1 MFTGIVEKTVQ
12 VLAVADRPQSRRLT
26 LHCGWNDVRLG
37 ESVAINGCCLTVAAI
52 EGPNLG
58 FDVVTETLNKTNLGG
73 LQAGDRVHVERSLRV
88 GDRLHGHFVQ
98 GHVDGVAQLVDAVFA
113 EGETRLR
120 LHAPRDLMKF
130 IVPKGSVA
138 LDGVSLTV
146 AALDDEKF
154 EVALIPTTL
163 AVTELGNRKT
173 GYAYNLEA
181 DVLSKTIVAFLE
193 RRGDNG

>member
-1 MFTGIVEKTVQ
+1 MFTGIVEKSVQ
-12 VLAVADRPQSRRLT
+12 VMAVTDRPQSRRLT
-26 LHCGWNDVRLG
+26 LHCGWNDVKLG
-37 ESVAINGCCLTVAAI
+37 ESVSVNGCCLTVAAMD
-52 EGPNLG
+52 GPQLS
-58 FDVVTETLNKTNLGG
+58 FDVVTETLSKTNLGA

-88 GDRLHGHFVQ
+88 GDRLDGHFVQ
-98 GHVDGVAQLVDAVFA
+98 GHVDGVAQLVDAVFNP
-113 EGETRLR
+113 GETRLV

-146 AALDDEKF
+146 AALDSDKF

-163 AVTELGNRKT
+163 AVTELGNRNK

-193 RRGDNG
+193 RRRDN